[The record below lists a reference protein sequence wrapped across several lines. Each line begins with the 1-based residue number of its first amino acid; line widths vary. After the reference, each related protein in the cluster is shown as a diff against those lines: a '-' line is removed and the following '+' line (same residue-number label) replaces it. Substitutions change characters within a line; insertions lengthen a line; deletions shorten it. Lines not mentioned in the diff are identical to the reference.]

1 VSRDRRVAESRRAL
15 HGAIV
20 ELTLQRGWDRVT
32 VHDVCRRAGVGRS
45 TFYAHFA
52 DKEDLL
58 IGGLDDVRD
67 ALLALPSGR
76 AFGFL
81 PGLLAHVDASR
92 RLFRAVIG
100 KHSGLAVQQRFRAVT
115 LELVAS
121 ELHRLGV
128 EDDLLARFLTG
139 ALVELLVWWV
149 DARTPVTADALAR
162 DFVHRASRL
171 IADGRRAI
179 SDSGRAAV
187 PKRRRRIAAR

>member
-1 VSRDRRVAESRRAL
+1 MSRDRRVAESRRAL

-32 VHDVCRRAGVGRS
+32 VHEVCRRAGVGRS

-67 ALLALPSGR
+67 GLLALATGR

-81 PGLLAHVDASR
+81 PGLLAHVDESR

-100 KHSGLAVQQRFRAVT
+100 KHSGLAVQRRFRAVT
-115 LELVAS
+115 LDLVAA
-121 ELHRLGV
+121 ELARLGV
-128 EDDLLARFLTG
+128 DDDLLARFLTG

-149 DARTPVTADALAR
+149 DAKTSVTADALAA
-162 DFVHRASRL
+162 DFETRAKQL
-171 IADGRRAI
+171 IADSRRT
-179 SDSGRAAV
+179 AV
-187 PKRRRRIAAR
+187 PKRGRRVAAR